1 MLADLA
7 VNSALLA
14 ALVLLGAFFAA
25 VLRIDDDSDG
35 SGGTYA

>member
-1 MLADLA
+1 MLEELA

-14 ALVLLGAFFAA
+14 ALVLLGALFAA
-25 VLRIDDDSDG
+25 ALPDDDSDG